1 MSLVFLSSIFKF
13 VSLQSYSLKKLKML
27 ESITIKKLFGLF
39 DYHIK
44 FDTVENITIL
54 TGPNGYGKTTIL
66 NIIYHFFN
74 QQFFYFQKL
83 NFELITFDFSE
94 GKRIEVMKKNEN
106 EKVKAQ
112 LFDLSDKPKYIIRNI
127 EVINIYI
134 VFFQNN
140 KSIGE
145 YTYNSKSLRQ
155 ISNALRISFPLSVRQ
170 LSEDLW
176 LNIKTKEQLTFD
188 EVINENKGQLPEDF
202 LLFMRKQ
209 QKIEKENSVIKYL
222 NNIDVY
228 LIKEQRLFRKIFGER
243 EEKDTFE
250 NTIEFYAKELKKL
263 IAKTQG
269 EAYQITQKLD
279 STFLKRLTETTTVI
293 DKTTFDDRF
302 KELKDK
308 QSKLQQFGIV
318 VNAQE
323 IPDYNVE
330 SAKVLSVYLNDSEE
344 KLKIYDDL
352 LAKIELFVNII
363 NQKDFAFKSIKIS
376 SDKGFSFYQNKQQQ
390 ELSLTDLSSG
400 EQQEVVLLYELLF
413 KTTPNT
419 LILIDEPEIS
429 LHVLWQKAFIDDLQ
443 KIAAIKKI
451 NFLVSTHSPQIIN
464 NHWDLTRDLYD
475 LSKTDE
481 NE

>member
-27 ESITIKKLFGLF
+27 ESIAIKKLFGLF

-74 QQFFYFQKL
+74 RNSEYFQKL
-83 NFELITFDFSE
+83 NFASITF
-94 GKRIEVMKKNEN
+94 
-106 EKVKAQ
+106 
-112 LFDLSDKPKYIIRNI
+112 Y
-127 EVINIYI
+127 
-134 VFFQNN
+134 FQNQ
-140 KSIGE
+140 KTVELKKGE
-145 YTYNSKSLRQ
+145 HNVFDDILQ
-155 ISNALRISFPLSVRQ
+155 
-170 LSEDLW
+170 
-176 LNIKTKEQLTFD
+176 TK
-188 EVINENKGQLPEDF
+188 
-202 LLFMRKQ
+202 
-209 QKIEKENSVIKYL
+209 
-222 NNIDVY
+222 VY
-228 LIKEQRLFRKIFGER
+228 LIKEQRLIKPVLENIETDDKSG
-243 EEKDTFE
+243 KNKKTFL
-250 NTIEFYAKELKKL
+250 NTIELYAEELKKL
-263 IAKTQG
+263 IEEKQL
-269 EAYQITQKLD
+269 EAYQIAQKLD
-279 STFLKRLTETTTVI
+279 SSFPKRLIEAKIVVDEPI
-293 DKTTFDDRF
+293 FKKRF
-302 KELKDK
+302 AELKDK
-308 QSKLQQFGIV
+308 QSKLQQFGIATS
-318 VNAQE
+318 AQE

>member
-27 ESITIKKLFGLF
+27 ESIAIKKLFGLF

-74 QQFFYFQKL
+74 RNSEYFQKL
-83 NFELITFDFSE
+83 NFASITF
-94 GKRIEVMKKNEN
+94 
-106 EKVKAQ
+106 
-112 LFDLSDKPKYIIRNI
+112 Y
-127 EVINIYI
+127 
-134 VFFQNN
+134 FQNQ
-140 KSIGE
+140 KTVELKKGE
-145 YTYNSKSLRQ
+145 HNVFNEILQ
-155 ISNALRISFPLSVRQ
+155 
-170 LSEDLW
+170 
-176 LNIKTKEQLTFD
+176 TK
-188 EVINENKGQLPEDF
+188 
-202 LLFMRKQ
+202 
-209 QKIEKENSVIKYL
+209 
-222 NNIDVY
+222 VY
-228 LIKEQRLFRKIFGER
+228 LIKEQRLIKPVLENIEADDKSG
-243 EEKDTFE
+243 KDKKTFL
-250 NTIEFYAKELKKL
+250 NTIELYAEELKKL
-263 IAKTQG
+263 IEEKQL
-269 EAYQITQKLD
+269 EAYQIAQKLD
-279 STFLKRLTETTTVI
+279 SSFPKRLIEAKTVVDEPI
-293 DKTTFDDRF
+293 FKKRF
-302 KELKDK
+302 AELKDK
-308 QSKLQQFGIV
+308 QSKLQQFGIATS
-318 VNAQE
+318 AQE

>member
-27 ESITIKKLFGLF
+27 ESIAIKKLFGLF

-74 QQFFYFQKL
+74 QNSEYFQKL
-83 NFELITFDFSE
+83 NFASITF
-94 GKRIEVMKKNEN
+94 
-106 EKVKAQ
+106 
-112 LFDLSDKPKYIIRNI
+112 Y
-127 EVINIYI
+127 
-134 VFFQNN
+134 FQNQ
-140 KSIGE
+140 KTVELKKGE
-145 YTYNSKSLRQ
+145 HNVFNEILQ
-155 ISNALRISFPLSVRQ
+155 
-170 LSEDLW
+170 
-176 LNIKTKEQLTFD
+176 TK
-188 EVINENKGQLPEDF
+188 
-202 LLFMRKQ
+202 
-209 QKIEKENSVIKYL
+209 
-222 NNIDVY
+222 VY
-228 LIKEQRLFRKIFGER
+228 LIKEQRLIKPVLENIETDDKSG
-243 EEKDTFE
+243 KNKKTFL
-250 NTIEFYAKELKKL
+250 NTIELYAEELKKL
-263 IAKTQG
+263 IEEKQL
-269 EAYQITQKLD
+269 EAYQIAQKLD
-279 STFLKRLTETTTVI
+279 SSFPKRLIEAKTVVDEPI
-293 DKTTFDDRF
+293 FKKRF
-302 KELKDK
+302 AELKDK
-308 QSKLQQFGIV
+308 QSKLQQFGIATS
-318 VNAQE
+318 AQE

>member
-27 ESITIKKLFGLF
+27 ESIAIKKLFGLF

-74 QQFFYFQKL
+74 RNSEYFQKL
-83 NFELITFDFSE
+83 NFASITF
-94 GKRIEVMKKNEN
+94 
-106 EKVKAQ
+106 
-112 LFDLSDKPKYIIRNI
+112 Y
-127 EVINIYI
+127 
-134 VFFQNN
+134 FQNQ
-140 KSIGE
+140 KTVQLKKGE
-145 YTYNSKSLRQ
+145 HNVFDDILQ
-155 ISNALRISFPLSVRQ
+155 
-170 LSEDLW
+170 
-176 LNIKTKEQLTFD
+176 TK
-188 EVINENKGQLPEDF
+188 
-202 LLFMRKQ
+202 
-209 QKIEKENSVIKYL
+209 
-222 NNIDVY
+222 VY
-228 LIKEQRLFRKIFGER
+228 LIKEQRLIKPVLENIETDDKSG
-243 EEKDTFE
+243 KNKKTFL
-250 NTIEFYAKELKKL
+250 NTIEVYAEELKKL
-263 IAKTQG
+263 IEEKQL
-269 EAYQITQKLD
+269 EAYQIAQKLD
-279 STFLKRLTETTTVI
+279 SSFPKRLIEAKTVVDEPI
-293 DKTTFDDRF
+293 FKKRF
-302 KELKDK
+302 AELKDK
-308 QSKLQQFGIV
+308 QSKLQQFGIATS
-318 VNAQE
+318 AQE

-413 KTTPNT
+413 KTTPNI

>member
-74 QQFFYFQKL
+74 RNSEYFQKL
-83 NFELITFDFSE
+83 NFASITF
-94 GKRIEVMKKNEN
+94 
-106 EKVKAQ
+106 
-112 LFDLSDKPKYIIRNI
+112 Y
-127 EVINIYI
+127 
-134 VFFQNN
+134 FQNQ
-140 KSIGE
+140 KTVELKKGE
-145 YTYNSKSLRQ
+145 HNVFDDILQ
-155 ISNALRISFPLSVRQ
+155 
-170 LSEDLW
+170 
-176 LNIKTKEQLTFD
+176 TK
-188 EVINENKGQLPEDF
+188 
-202 LLFMRKQ
+202 
-209 QKIEKENSVIKYL
+209 
-222 NNIDVY
+222 VY
-228 LIKEQRLFRKIFGER
+228 LIKEQRLIKPVLENTETDDKSG
-243 EEKDTFE
+243 KDKKTFL
-250 NTIEFYAKELKKL
+250 NTIELYAEELKKL
-263 IAKTQG
+263 IEEKQL
-269 EAYQITQKLD
+269 EAYQIAQKLD
-279 STFLKRLTETTTVI
+279 SSFPKRLIEAKTVVDEPI
-293 DKTTFDDRF
+293 FKKRF
-302 KELKDK
+302 AELKDK
-308 QSKLQQFGIV
+308 QSKLQQFGIATS
-318 VNAQE
+318 AQE

-344 KLKIYDDL
+344 KVKIYDDL

-475 LSKTDE
+475 LSKTDQ

>member
-74 QQFFYFQKL
+74 RNSEYFQKL
-83 NFELITFDFSE
+83 NFASITF
-94 GKRIEVMKKNEN
+94 
-106 EKVKAQ
+106 
-112 LFDLSDKPKYIIRNI
+112 Y
-127 EVINIYI
+127 
-134 VFFQNN
+134 FQNQ
-140 KSIGE
+140 KTVELKKGE
-145 YTYNSKSLRQ
+145 HNVFNEILQ
-155 ISNALRISFPLSVRQ
+155 
-170 LSEDLW
+170 
-176 LNIKTKEQLTFD
+176 TK
-188 EVINENKGQLPEDF
+188 
-202 LLFMRKQ
+202 
-209 QKIEKENSVIKYL
+209 
-222 NNIDVY
+222 VY
-228 LIKEQRLFRKIFGER
+228 LIKEQRLIKPVLENIEADDKSG
-243 EEKDTFE
+243 KNKKTFL
-250 NTIEFYAKELKKL
+250 NTIELYAEELKKL
-263 IAKTQG
+263 IEEKQL
-269 EAYQITQKLD
+269 EAYQIAQKLD
-279 STFLKRLTETTTVI
+279 SSFPKRLIEAKTVVDEPI
-293 DKTTFDDRF
+293 FKKRF
-302 KELKDK
+302 AELKDK
-308 QSKLQQFGIV
+308 QSKLQQFGIATS
-318 VNAQE
+318 AQE

-475 LSKTDE
+475 LSKTDQ

>member
-27 ESITIKKLFGLF
+27 ESIAIKKLFGLF

-74 QQFFYFQKL
+74 RNSEYFQKL
-83 NFELITFDFSE
+83 NFASITF
-94 GKRIEVMKKNEN
+94 
-106 EKVKAQ
+106 
-112 LFDLSDKPKYIIRNI
+112 Y
-127 EVINIYI
+127 
-134 VFFQNN
+134 FQNQ
-140 KSIGE
+140 KTVELKKGE
-145 YTYNSKSLRQ
+145 HNVFDDILQ
-155 ISNALRISFPLSVRQ
+155 
-170 LSEDLW
+170 
-176 LNIKTKEQLTFD
+176 TK
-188 EVINENKGQLPEDF
+188 
-202 LLFMRKQ
+202 
-209 QKIEKENSVIKYL
+209 
-222 NNIDVY
+222 VY
-228 LIKEQRLFRKIFGER
+228 LIKEQRLIKPVLENIETDDKSG
-243 EEKDTFE
+243 KNKKTFL
-250 NTIEFYAKELKKL
+250 NTIELYAEELKKL
-263 IAKTQG
+263 IEEKQL
-269 EAYQITQKLD
+269 EAYQIAQKLD
-279 STFLKRLTETTTVI
+279 SSFPKRLIEAKTVVDEPI
-293 DKTTFDDRF
+293 FKKRF
-302 KELKDK
+302 AELKDK
-308 QSKLQQFGIV
+308 QSKLQQFGIATS
-318 VNAQE
+318 AQE

>member
-27 ESITIKKLFGLF
+27 ESIAIKKLFGLF

-74 QQFFYFQKL
+74 RNSEYFQKL
-83 NFELITFDFSE
+83 NFASITF
-94 GKRIEVMKKNEN
+94 
-106 EKVKAQ
+106 
-112 LFDLSDKPKYIIRNI
+112 Y
-127 EVINIYI
+127 
-134 VFFQNN
+134 FQNQ
-140 KSIGE
+140 KTVELKKGE
-145 YTYNSKSLRQ
+145 HNVFDDILQ
-155 ISNALRISFPLSVRQ
+155 
-170 LSEDLW
+170 
-176 LNIKTKEQLTFD
+176 TK
-188 EVINENKGQLPEDF
+188 
-202 LLFMRKQ
+202 
-209 QKIEKENSVIKYL
+209 
-222 NNIDVY
+222 VY
-228 LIKEQRLFRKIFGER
+228 LIKEQRLIKPVLENIETDDESGKNKKIFL
-243 EEKDTFE
+243 
-250 NTIEFYAKELKKL
+250 NTIELYAEELKKL
-263 IAKTQG
+263 IEEKQL
-269 EAYQITQKLD
+269 EAYQIAQKLD
-279 STFLKRLTETTTVI
+279 SSFPKRLIEAKTVVDEPI
-293 DKTTFDDRF
+293 FKKRF
-302 KELKDK
+302 AELKDK
-308 QSKLQQFGIV
+308 QSKLQQFGIATS
-318 VNAQE
+318 AQE

-429 LHVLWQKAFIDDLQ
+429 LHVLWKKAFIDDLQ

>member
-27 ESITIKKLFGLF
+27 ESIAIKKLFGLF

-74 QQFFYFQKL
+74 RNSEYFQKL
-83 NFELITFDFSE
+83 NFASITF
-94 GKRIEVMKKNEN
+94 
-106 EKVKAQ
+106 
-112 LFDLSDKPKYIIRNI
+112 Y
-127 EVINIYI
+127 
-134 VFFQNN
+134 FQNQ
-140 KSIGE
+140 KTVELKKGE
-145 YTYNSKSLRQ
+145 HNVFNDILQ
-155 ISNALRISFPLSVRQ
+155 
-170 LSEDLW
+170 
-176 LNIKTKEQLTFD
+176 TK
-188 EVINENKGQLPEDF
+188 
-202 LLFMRKQ
+202 
-209 QKIEKENSVIKYL
+209 
-222 NNIDVY
+222 VY
-228 LIKEQRLFRKIFGER
+228 LIKEQRLIKPVLENIETDDKSG
-243 EEKDTFE
+243 KNKKTFL
-250 NTIEFYAKELKKL
+250 NTIELYAEELKKL
-263 IAKTQG
+263 IEEKQL
-269 EAYQITQKLD
+269 EAYQIAQKLD
-279 STFLKRLTETTTVI
+279 SSFPKRLIEAKTVVDEPI
-293 DKTTFDDRF
+293 FKKRF
-302 KELKDK
+302 AELKDK
-308 QSKLQQFGIV
+308 QSKLQQFGIATS
-318 VNAQE
+318 AQE

>member
-1 MSLVFLSSIFKF
+1 
-13 VSLQSYSLKKLKML
+13 ML

-74 QQFFYFQKL
+74 RNSEYFQKL
-83 NFELITFDFSE
+83 NFASITF
-94 GKRIEVMKKNEN
+94 
-106 EKVKAQ
+106 
-112 LFDLSDKPKYIIRNI
+112 Y
-127 EVINIYI
+127 
-134 VFFQNN
+134 FQNQ
-140 KSIGE
+140 KTVELKKGE
-145 YTYNSKSLRQ
+145 HNVFNEILQ
-155 ISNALRISFPLSVRQ
+155 
-170 LSEDLW
+170 
-176 LNIKTKEQLTFD
+176 TK
-188 EVINENKGQLPEDF
+188 
-202 LLFMRKQ
+202 
-209 QKIEKENSVIKYL
+209 
-222 NNIDVY
+222 VY
-228 LIKEQRLFRKIFGER
+228 LIKEQRLIKPVLENIETDDKSG
-243 EEKDTFE
+243 KDKKTFL
-250 NTIEFYAKELKKL
+250 NTIELYAEELKKL
-263 IAKTQG
+263 IEEKQL
-269 EAYQITQKLD
+269 EAYQIAQKLD
-279 STFLKRLTETTTVI
+279 SSFPKRLIEAKTVVDEPI
-293 DKTTFDDRF
+293 FKKRF
-302 KELKDK
+302 AELKDK
-308 QSKLQQFGIV
+308 QSKLQQFGIATS
-318 VNAQE
+318 AQE

-400 EQQEVVLLYELLF
+400 EQQELSLTDLSSGEQQELSLTDLSSGEQQEVVLLYELLF

-429 LHVLWQKAFIDDLQ
+429 LHVLWQKAFINDLK

-451 NFLVSTHSPQIIN
+451 SFLVSTHSPQIIN

>member
-74 QQFFYFQKL
+74 RNSEYFQKL
-83 NFELITFDFSE
+83 NFASITF
-94 GKRIEVMKKNEN
+94 
-106 EKVKAQ
+106 
-112 LFDLSDKPKYIIRNI
+112 Y
-127 EVINIYI
+127 
-134 VFFQNN
+134 FQNQ
-140 KSIGE
+140 KTVELKKGE
-145 YTYNSKSLRQ
+145 HNVFNEILQ
-155 ISNALRISFPLSVRQ
+155 
-170 LSEDLW
+170 
-176 LNIKTKEQLTFD
+176 TK
-188 EVINENKGQLPEDF
+188 
-202 LLFMRKQ
+202 
-209 QKIEKENSVIKYL
+209 
-222 NNIDVY
+222 VY
-228 LIKEQRLFRKIFGER
+228 LIKEQRLIKPVLENIETDDKSG
-243 EEKDTFE
+243 KNKKTFL
-250 NTIEFYAKELKKL
+250 NTIELYAEELKKL
-263 IAKTQG
+263 IEEKQL
-269 EAYQITQKLD
+269 EAYQIAQKLD
-279 STFLKRLTETTTVI
+279 SSFPKRLIEAKTVVDEPI
-293 DKTTFDDRF
+293 FKKRF
-302 KELKDK
+302 AKLKDK
-308 QSKLQQFGIV
+308 QSKLQQFGIATS
-318 VNAQE
+318 AQE

-390 ELSLTDLSSG
+390 ELSLADLSSG

>member
-1 MSLVFLSSIFKF
+1 
-13 VSLQSYSLKKLKML
+13 ML
-27 ESITIKKLFGLF
+27 ESIAIKKLFGLF

-74 QQFFYFQKL
+74 RNSEYFQKL
-83 NFELITFDFSE
+83 NFASITF
-94 GKRIEVMKKNEN
+94 
-106 EKVKAQ
+106 
-112 LFDLSDKPKYIIRNI
+112 Y
-127 EVINIYI
+127 
-134 VFFQNN
+134 FQNQ
-140 KSIGE
+140 KTVELKKGE
-145 YTYNSKSLRQ
+145 HNVFNEILQ
-155 ISNALRISFPLSVRQ
+155 
-170 LSEDLW
+170 
-176 LNIKTKEQLTFD
+176 TK
-188 EVINENKGQLPEDF
+188 
-202 LLFMRKQ
+202 
-209 QKIEKENSVIKYL
+209 
-222 NNIDVY
+222 VY
-228 LIKEQRLFRKIFGER
+228 LIKEQRLIKPVLENIEADDKSG
-243 EEKDTFE
+243 KDKKTFLD
-250 NTIEFYAKELKKL
+250 TIELYAEELKKL
-263 IAKTQG
+263 IEEKQL
-269 EAYQITQKLD
+269 EAYQIAQKLD
-279 STFLKRLTETTTVI
+279 SSFPKRLIEAKTVVDEPI
-293 DKTTFDDRF
+293 FKKRF
-302 KELKDK
+302 AELKDK
-308 QSKLQQFGIV
+308 QSKLQQFGIATS
-318 VNAQE
+318 AQE

-344 KLKIYDDL
+344 KVKIYDDL

>member
-74 QQFFYFQKL
+74 QNSEYFQKL
-83 NFELITFDFSE
+83 NFASITF
-94 GKRIEVMKKNEN
+94 
-106 EKVKAQ
+106 
-112 LFDLSDKPKYIIRNI
+112 Y
-127 EVINIYI
+127 
-134 VFFQNN
+134 FQNQ
-140 KSIGE
+140 KTVELKKGE
-145 YTYNSKSLRQ
+145 HNVFNEILQ
-155 ISNALRISFPLSVRQ
+155 
-170 LSEDLW
+170 
-176 LNIKTKEQLTFD
+176 TK
-188 EVINENKGQLPEDF
+188 
-202 LLFMRKQ
+202 
-209 QKIEKENSVIKYL
+209 
-222 NNIDVY
+222 VY
-228 LIKEQRLFRKIFGER
+228 LIKEQRLIKPVLENIEADDKSG
-243 EEKDTFE
+243 KDKKTFL
-250 NTIEFYAKELKKL
+250 NTIELYAEELKKL
-263 IAKTQG
+263 IEEKQL
-269 EAYQITQKLD
+269 EAYQIAQKLD
-279 STFLKRLTETTTVI
+279 SSFPKRLIEAKTVVDEPI
-293 DKTTFDDRF
+293 FKKRF
-302 KELKDK
+302 AELKDK
-308 QSKLQQFGIV
+308 QSKLQQFGIATS
-318 VNAQE
+318 AQE

>member
-27 ESITIKKLFGLF
+27 ESIIIKKLFGLF

-74 QQFFYFQKL
+74 QNSEYFQKL
-83 NFELITFDFSE
+83 NFASITF
-94 GKRIEVMKKNEN
+94 
-106 EKVKAQ
+106 
-112 LFDLSDKPKYIIRNI
+112 Y
-127 EVINIYI
+127 
-134 VFFQNN
+134 FQNQ
-140 KSIGE
+140 KTVELKKGE
-145 YTYNSKSLRQ
+145 HNVFNEILQ
-155 ISNALRISFPLSVRQ
+155 
-170 LSEDLW
+170 
-176 LNIKTKEQLTFD
+176 TK
-188 EVINENKGQLPEDF
+188 
-202 LLFMRKQ
+202 
-209 QKIEKENSVIKYL
+209 
-222 NNIDVY
+222 VY
-228 LIKEQRLFRKIFGER
+228 LIKEQRLIKPVLENIETDDKSG
-243 EEKDTFE
+243 KDKKTFL
-250 NTIEFYAKELKKL
+250 NTIELYAEELKKL
-263 IAKTQG
+263 IEEKQL
-269 EAYQITQKLD
+269 EAYQIAQKLD
-279 STFLKRLTETTTVI
+279 SSFPKRLIEAKTVVDEPI
-293 DKTTFDDRF
+293 FKKRF
-302 KELKDK
+302 AELKDK
-308 QSKLQQFGIV
+308 QSKLQQFGIATS
-318 VNAQE
+318 AQE

-344 KLKIYDDL
+344 KVKIYDDL

>member
-27 ESITIKKLFGLF
+27 ESIAIKKLFGLF

-74 QQFFYFQKL
+74 RNSEYFQKL
-83 NFELITFDFSE
+83 NFASITF
-94 GKRIEVMKKNEN
+94 
-106 EKVKAQ
+106 
-112 LFDLSDKPKYIIRNI
+112 Y
-127 EVINIYI
+127 
-134 VFFQNN
+134 FQNQ
-140 KSIGE
+140 KTVELKKGE
-145 YTYNSKSLRQ
+145 HNVFDDILQ
-155 ISNALRISFPLSVRQ
+155 
-170 LSEDLW
+170 
-176 LNIKTKEQLTFD
+176 TK
-188 EVINENKGQLPEDF
+188 
-202 LLFMRKQ
+202 
-209 QKIEKENSVIKYL
+209 
-222 NNIDVY
+222 VY
-228 LIKEQRLFRKIFGER
+228 LIKEQRLIKPILENIETDDKSG
-243 EEKDTFE
+243 KNKKTFL
-250 NTIEFYAKELKKL
+250 NTIELYAEELKKL
-263 IAKTQG
+263 IEEKQL
-269 EAYQITQKLD
+269 EAYQIAQKLD
-279 STFLKRLTETTTVI
+279 SSFPKRLIEAKTVVDEPI
-293 DKTTFDDRF
+293 FKKRF
-302 KELKDK
+302 AELKDK
-308 QSKLQQFGIV
+308 QSKLQQFGIATS
-318 VNAQE
+318 AQE

-413 KTTPNT
+413 KTMPNT